1 MIEEEIEYYRR
12 RCKFCNKPFLSNH
25 GNRLFCDPATQKIGQ
40 RNCKVTYNNW
50 KARKERELTLDYER
64 ALRHNWL
71 ILNNL
76 LDDGRQSTTKAE
88 LILLGFNF
96 DFFTSYVSESEDKD
110 IYQIF
115 NIDLVSLDDESFF
128 IV

>member
-1 MIEEEIEYYRR
+1 M
-12 RCKFCNKPFLSNH
+12 
-25 GNRLFCDPATQKIGQ
+25 
-40 RNCKVTYNNW
+40 
-50 KARKERELTLDYER
+50 TLDFER
-64 ALRHNWL
+64 ALRHNWR

-76 LDDGRQSTTKAE
+76 LDDGRESTSKTE
-88 LILLGFNF
+88 LKLLGFNF
-96 DFFTSYVSESEDKD
+96 DFFTSCVSESEDKD

>member
-1 MIEEEIEYYRR
+1 MIEEEREYYKR
-12 RCKFCNKPFLSNH
+12 RCKFCNKLFLSNH
-25 GNRLFCDPATQKIGQ
+25 GNRFFCDPATQKIGQ

-64 ALRHNWL
+64 ALRHNWR
-71 ILNNL
+71 ILNKII
-76 LDDGRQSTTKAE
+76 DDGRQSTTKTE
-88 LILLGFNF
+88 LKLLRFNF
-96 DFFTSYVSESEDKD
+96 DVFTSCVSESEDKD